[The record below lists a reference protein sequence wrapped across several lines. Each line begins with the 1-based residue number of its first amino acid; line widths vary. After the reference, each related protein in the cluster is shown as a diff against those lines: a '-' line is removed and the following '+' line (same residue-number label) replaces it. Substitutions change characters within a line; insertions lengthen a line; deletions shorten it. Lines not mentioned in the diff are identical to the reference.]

1 MNRFELP
8 NGFKYQDKHFKF
20 IYLNEM
26 TGLQQDKLANSK
38 YKTRIDHI
46 EPILTD
52 LIEKVED
59 ENGERC
65 EVDNL
70 KLVTKLLEV
79 ADLEFCLVKLKE
91 ITFGEI
97 HIEEG
102 LECPH
107 CSTKQEGKIRLD
119 ELEIVRPKEV
129 KPQTITLE
137 KSGKEVVFK
146 PLSFGTLKLY
156 ASDPEKLLNNASTSA
171 AAMRIGKL
179 GDNDKVSEMDVKS
192 LPAKDITKIQREAPE
207 SSKID
212 LHFHHDCKSCSKE
225 FEYDLEVLS
234 PDFLTP

>member
-8 NGFKYQDKHFKF
+8 NGFHYEDKHFKF

-38 YKTRIDHI
+38 YKTRIDHV
-46 EPILTD
+46 EPILVD
-52 LIEKVED
+52 LVDKVED
-59 ENGERC
+59 EAGNKC
-65 EVDNL
+65 SADNTEI
-70 KLVTKLLEV
+70 VTKLMEV
-79 ADLEFCLVKLKE
+79 ADLEFALVKLKE

-97 HIEEG
+97 HLEEG

-107 CSTKQEGKIRLD
+107 CSTKQEGKIKLD
-119 ELEIVRPKEV
+119 ELEVLRPEV
-129 KPQTITLE
+129 AKPQTITLE
-137 KSGKEVVFK
+137 KSGKEVTFK
-146 PLSFGTLKLY
+146 PLCYSDLKRY
-156 ASDPEKLLNNASTSA
+156 ASDPERLLNNASTSA

-192 LPAKDITKIQREAPE
+192 LPAKDITKIQKEAPE

-212 LHFHHDCKSCSKE
+212 LHFYHNCKSCSKE

-234 PDFLTP
+234 PDFLTQ